1 MKSFFA
7 IVAAAFLVLASTS
20 HGQDTKPNV
29 VIVLHSSQTMPAAM
43 KKLQTMVGEDAC
55 ACSILNEENITPER
69 LAQAKVLFMQHPS
82 QEMLDRLK
90 PAALPAMKKGLQVAT
105 DVPEFIMRNW
115 GIEPT
120 MRLTARLMPYWNNG
134 GEQNMLGFL
143 LVLYAAAGGKGVDIP
158 PPVHMA
164 NKGIY
169 HPDAPRLFPTMAE
182 YLAWYRKAKPHQ
194 GSLVTVNFFYTYL
207 KDNDTAVVDALIRE
221 LEHEGMAAAG
231 VVGSPHSSLAAAFNQ
246 PANDPIR
253 VMMMFT
259 LALAKPDDRT
269 LLEKQ
274 NVHVIDLMLSRQT
287 RTEWENSDKGVT
299 PDRIT
304 SMLSSPEA
312 YGATE
317 PLMVGTTEG
326 GSKGIPSHLEPI
338 PERVHAAAL
347 RAHRWVAL
355 AEKKNADKRLAI
367 IYYNNPPG
375 KGNIGASY
383 MNLPPSIQTVLQTLK
398 DAGYQTG
405 TTIPTNDEILKLLS
419 TVGHN
424 VENWEPGELDRM
436 ARSGKVALVPVSEYE
451 KWFRELPEKFQ
462 HNIVERWGKPQ
473 DAKLMTWTNPA
484 GKKFFVVPGVQ
495 LGNVFLGPQVL
506 RASAEEYTNVQ
517 HSATLPPHHGYVASF
532 LYYRKILKID
542 AMIQMGR
549 HGTLEW
555 LPGKNAGQAGWDT
568 SEVLLGDV
576 PNINYYIMDGDAEAI
591 QARRRGAAVLISH
604 LTPILSR
611 SGFEERFGTLNEALS
626 RWQETHET
634 APALSAEYAKQ
645 AVSEMERLG
654 LVKQLALDTTNTDE
668 TMEKAI
674 AFLDSVE
681 ETPMPLGLATV
692 GQMPLEDR
700 LRAGLK
706 TFMANG
712 FLPDE
717 SKVVTPYLQAW
728 SDAIYEGKDVNIP
741 PGLPEKLNAKV
752 IKSLADGKTWIANMR
767 LSPHRELD
775 ELPKVLRAEYIP
787 SGPVG
792 DPLNVPDALPT
803 GRNLN
808 QGDPNLLPTRAAWAL
823 GKRMGDELLERYKK
837 QHGKYPDHISMVLWQ
852 GESGRNQG
860 AMEAEAMYLMG
871 VQPEWNNR
879 DVVDRLSLVP
889 DAQMTHPRINVLFTA
904 SGLYRD
910 GMAEKIIM
918 LDRAARMAAA
928 AGDNALSRQNR
939 EIKKALMATGMS
951 ETDAEEA
958 AGARV
963 FSSAPG
969 SYGTGLSNMVE
980 QSRDVEEHAT
990 MAELYL
996 AKTNYAYTEKSW
1008 GANVPKLLQHELKGN
1023 QVVMHSRSSNLYGA
1037 VDNDDVY
1044 QAMGGL
1050 RLASEVA
1057 GARPELIVNNL
1068 RHAGH
1073 EKVEGARDFIATEL
1087 NARNWNPQ
1095 WIKEMQKEGYS
1106 GAREMM
1112 RAGEFLYGWK
1122 ATAPETVAPEVWQKM
1137 YDVYVK
1143 DEYNLGLKQFM
1154 EKSNPAARQAML
1166 GRLLEIDRQGTYK
1179 FTAAERQQMVTEYAQ
1194 NVARNGLACDANT
1207 CSNQKLKQAIAQ
1219 QVAHAPQSQLTHEE
1233 QREFQKAEL
1242 KSTHVPK
1249 PSPATPLKIAAPK
1262 TTSLPNSLHGFRVT
1276 YVKMGKLLDSSRQL
1290 IADHFVSFILVWL
1303 VSVSAGILL
1312 GIARRKWIKQQIIQL
1327 LPR

>member
-1 MKSFFA
+1 
-7 IVAAAFLVLASTS
+7 
-20 HGQDTKPNV
+20 
-29 VIVLHSSQTMPAAM
+29 
-43 KKLQTMVGEDAC
+43 
-55 ACSILNEENITPER
+55 
-69 LAQAKVLFMQHPS
+69 
-82 QEMLDRLK
+82 
-90 PAALPAMKKGLQVAT
+90 
-105 DVPEFIMRNW
+105 
-115 GIEPT
+115 

-143 LVLYAAAGGKGVDIP
+143 MVLYNAAGGKGITIP
-158 PPVHMA
+158 PPLQMA

-182 YLAWYRKAKPHQ
+182 YLAWYRKAKPNQ

-207 KDNDTAVVDALIRE
+207 KDNDTAVVNALIRE
-221 LEHEGMAAAG
+221 LEQKGMAAAG
-231 VVGSPHSSLAAAFNQ
+231 VVGSPHSSMAAVFNQ
-246 PANDPIR
+246 PDNDPIH

-259 LALAKPDDRT
+259 LALAKPDDRS

-274 NVHVIDLMLSRQT
+274 NIHVMDLMLTRQT
-287 RTEWENSDKGVT
+287 RAEWEITDKGVT

-304 SMLSSPEA
+304 PMLSSPEA

-317 PLMVGTTEG
+317 PIMVGTTEG
-326 GSKGIPSHLEPI
+326 GSKGVPSHLEPI
-338 PERVHAAAL
+338 PERVHAAVS
-347 RAHRWVAL
+347 RAYRWVTL
-355 AEKKNADKRLAI
+355 AEKKNADKRLAV

-383 MNLPPSIQTVLQTLK
+383 MNLPPSIQAVLQKLK
-398 DAGYQTG
+398 NAGYQAG
-405 TTIPTNDEILKLLS
+405 DSIPSTDEILKLLS

-436 ARSGKVALVPVSEYE
+436 ARSSKVALVPITEYE
-451 KWFRELPEKFQ
+451 KWFQELPEQFQ
-462 HNIVERWGKPQ
+462 HNVVERWGRPR
-473 DAKLMTWTNPA
+473 DAKLMTWTNPS
-484 GKKFFVVPGVQ
+484 GRRFFVIPGVQ
-495 LGNVFLGPQVL
+495 LGNIFLGPQVL

-517 HSATLPPHHGYVASF
+517 HSATLPPHHGYIASF
-532 LYYRKILKID
+532 LYYRKVLKVD

-568 SEVLLGDV
+568 SEVLLGDL

-611 SGFEERFGTLNEALS
+611 TGFEERFGVLNEALS
-626 RWQETHET
+626 RWRETHET

-645 AVSEMERLG
+645 AMSELERLG
-654 LVKQLALDTTNTDE
+654 LAKQLSLNELDTDQ

-674 AFLDSVE
+674 TFLDSVE
-681 ETPMPLGLATV
+681 ETPLPLGLATV
-692 GQMPLEDR
+692 GQLPSEDR
-700 LRAGLK
+700 LRTGLK
-706 TFMANG
+706 AFVANG

-717 SKVVTPYLQAW
+717 SKLVAPYLQSW
-728 SDAIYEGKDVNIP
+728 SDAIYEERNVV
-741 PGLPEKLNAKV
+741 LPANLPDKLREKV
-752 IKSLADGKTWIANMR
+752 SRSLAEGKTWIENLR
-767 LSPHRELD
+767 LSPNRELD
-775 ELPKVLRAEYIP
+775 ELPKVLQAEYLP

-792 DPLNVPDALPT
+792 DPLNLPDALPT

-823 GKRMGDELLERYKK
+823 GKRMGDELLEHYKK
-837 QHGKYPDHISMVLWQ
+837 EHGSYPDHISMVLWQ

-860 AMEAEAMYLMG
+860 AMEAEALYLMG

-879 DVVDRLSLVP
+879 NVVDRLSIIP
-889 DAQMTHPRINVLFTA
+889 DNQMTHPRVNIVFTA

-910 GMAEKIIM
+910 GMAEKMIM
-918 LDRAARMAAA
+918 LDRAARMAAG
-928 AGDNALSRQNR
+928 AGENALSRQNR
-939 EIKKALMATGMS
+939 EVKKALMATGMS
-951 ETDAEEA
+951 VTEAEQA

-990 MAELYL
+990 MAALYL
-996 AKTNYAYTEKSW
+996 AKTNYIYTEKAW
-1008 GANVPKLLQHELKGN
+1008 GIKITKLLEHQLKGN
-1023 QVVMHSRSSNLYGA
+1023 QIVMHSRSSNLYGA

-1050 RLASEVA
+1050 RLASEAA
-1057 GARPELIVNNL
+1057 GAKPDLVVNNL

-1143 DEYNLGLKQFM
+1143 DEYKLGLRQFM
-1154 EKSNPAARQAML
+1154 EKTNPAARQAML
-1166 GRLLEIDRQGTYK
+1166 GRLLEVDRQGTYR
-1179 FTAAERQQMVTEYAQ
+1179 FTAEERQQMVREYAQ
-1194 NVARNGLACDANT
+1194 NVAHNGLACAANT
-1207 CSNQKLKQAIAQ
+1207 CGNERFKQEIAR
-1219 QVAHAPQSQLTHEE
+1219 QVSRESESQLSRQE
-1233 QREFQKAEL
+1233 QRAFRQAEMR
-1242 KSTHVPK
+1242 STHVPK
-1249 PSPATPLKIAAPK
+1249 PSPATPIK
-1262 TTSLPNSLHGFRVT
+1262 TAVQQKPSLPTSLNGYRIT
-1276 YVKMGKLLDSSRQL
+1276 YVKVGRVLQDSGRLIEEHFIGFLLLWFLS
-1290 IADHFVSFILVWL
+1290 IG
-1303 VSVSAGILL
+1303 AGVLL
-1312 GIARRKWIKQQIIQL
+1312 GVVRRKWIKQQVIYL
-1327 LPR
+1327 LPKSSWSSLEKRMIQ